1 MQVHLVLECT
11 FFLALPTTSCRM
23 REKIQSVVDE
33 LTEIGNKVDA
43 AYSAGVV
50 DGFNKEHGPK

>member
-1 MQVHLVLECT
+1 M
-11 FFLALPTTSCRM
+11 
-23 REKIQSVVDE
+23 VDE
-33 LTEIGNKVDA
+33 LTDIGNKVEA